1 MLGICSYVPE
11 WTKSESKTMEIL
23 KYAHIFLERFLNQ
36 FQRFLNKLY
45 KHVTSLIHIMS
56 Q

>member
-23 KYAHIFLERFLNQ
+23 KYAHIFLGKILKPISKILKQ
-36 FQRFLNKLY
+36 TL
-45 KHVTSLIHIMS
+45 
-56 Q
+56 